1 MVFSAFIKYRLSILL
16 ILISVL
22 IVPVNLQAQV
32 DYNKRPDDDLGN
44 NEDAFQE
51 LFFEALKQRGIENYQ
66 RAVDALLK
74 AKKTDDSKTVVYYEL
89 GKNYNSLKNFGAAED
104 VLKQAVV
111 REPGNEWYLDEL
123 YEVYINQDDYPK
135 AIKTVKQL
143 VKYHPDYKQDLVA
156 LYVRAKEYKD
166 ALKLL
171 DELDAELG
179 INPERDYLRNQVY
192 TLTGNDEER
201 IEKLVERLE
210 KNPENENNYLALI
223 YRYSELGEA
232 NKAFDIANR
241 LLKVNPNSQ
250 LVHLAL
256 YKFYLDKNDTQNAIN
271 SMKIVLKS
279 PEIKADAKTK
289 VLSDFVKFVDA
300 NPQYEPDLMDAT
312 NEVDTDRDNKTA
324 IQLAQ
329 YYLKANEKEKALDYY
344 KEALKSEPNNF
355 EILKG
360 KLLLELDV
368 KSFADAQTESA
379 RTLELYPAQ
388 PILYLINGVANNN
401 LGKYDAAIQK
411 LEAGLDYLI
420 DDKKMESDFYKQ
432 LGIAYSAK
440 NDTAKSQ
447 MYLKKAEELQKDNQ

>member
-1 MVFSAFIKYRLSILL
+1 MFSAFIKYRLGILL
-16 ILISVL
+16 MFAGMLLMPMNIHSQI
-22 IVPVNLQAQV
+22 

-74 AKKTDDSKTVVYYEL
+74 AKQADDSKTVVYYEL
-89 GKNYNSLKNFGAAED
+89 GKNYNSLKNFGAAEN
-104 VLKQAVV
+104 VLKEAVI
-111 REPGNEWYLDEL
+111 REPDNEWYLDEL
-123 YEVYINQDDYPK
+123 YQVYVNQDDFPK
-135 AIKTVKQL
+135 AIKTVRQL

-156 LYVRAKEYKD
+156 LYIRAKDYKD

-171 DELDAELG
+171 DELDVEFG

-201 IEKLVERLE
+201 IEKLVERLD
-210 KNPENENNYLALI
+210 KNPDNESNYLALI
-223 YRYSELGEA
+223 YRYSELGESR
-232 NKAFDIANR
+232 KAFDIAKK
-241 LLKVNPNSQ
+241 LLKMNPNSQ

-256 YKFYLDKNDTQNAIN
+256 YKFYLEENDTQNAIS
-271 SMKIVLKS
+271 SMKLVLQS
-279 PEIKADAKTK
+279 PEIKADAKAK
-289 VLSDFVKFVDA
+289 VLSDFVKFVDQ
-300 NPQYEPDLMDAT
+300 NPQYEADLMEATSEVASDA
-312 NEVDTDRDNKTA
+312 DNKSA

-329 YYLKANEKEKALDYY
+329 YYLKANEKEKALEYY

-355 EILKG
+355 EIIKD

-368 KSFADAQTESA
+368 KSYQDAQNGSSKA
-379 RTLELYPAQ
+379 LELFPAQ
-388 PILYLINGVANNN
+388 PILYLINGVANININ
-401 LGKYDAAIQK
+401 KYDLAIQK

-420 DDKKMESDFYKQ
+420 DDKKMEIDFYKQ
-432 LGIAYSAK
+432 LSIAHQAK

-447 MYLKKAEELQKDNQ
+447 MYLKKADELQKDNQ